1 MEIEINCC
9 NNIDKANITL
19 AEKKLN
25 IKFAPNGTGKSTI
38 SRAIQCT
45 VNGDEQGL
53 SDLLPFRYRG
63 SNPDAVQ
70 PRVTGVDG
78 LQNVMCFNEKY
89 VDQFT
94 FQPDELVSNSFVVDR

>member
-1 MEIEINCC
+1 
-9 NNIDKANITL
+9 
-19 AEKKLN
+19 
-25 IKFAPNGTGKSTI
+25 
-38 SRAIQCT
+38 
-45 VNGDEQGL
+45 NGDEQGL

-94 FQPDELVSNSFVVDR
+94 FQPDELVSNSFDIFIKSEAYHETEREIEAMVVAIRQQ

>member
-19 AEKKLN
+19 AVKKLN

-45 VNGDEQGL
+45 VNGDNKV
-53 SDLLPFRYRG
+53 SATCFRL
-63 SNPDAVQ
+63 D
-70 PRVTGVDG
+70 T
-78 LQNVMCFNEKY
+78 
-89 VDQFT
+89 
-94 FQPDELVSNSFVVDR
+94 VVLIPMQYSLG